1 MMPTIYFQ
9 MINNKN
15 KCINLVNQKLL
26 QNWWLDLSIE
36 QKYLVNVTNS
46 AFLSFGSIYFCE
58 VPF

>member
-1 MMPTIYFQ
+1 MSTIYFQ
-9 MINNKN
+9 MFDNKN

-36 QKYLVNVTNS
+36 QQYLVNVANGT
-46 AFLSFGSIYFCE
+46 FLSFGSIYFCE